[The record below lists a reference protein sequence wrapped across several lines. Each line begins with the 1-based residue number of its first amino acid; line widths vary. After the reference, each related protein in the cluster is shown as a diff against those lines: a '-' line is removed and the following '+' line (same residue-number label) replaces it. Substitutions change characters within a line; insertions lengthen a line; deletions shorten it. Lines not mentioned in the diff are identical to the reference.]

1 MCTYTIEDEL
11 NGNTS
16 LSAVL
21 EPKQANLEFLGDITE
36 MWELGDG
43 SGGEYKIIYVQKQGQ
58 GDMLNGQIRTIPLFF
73 DDFTRERVYEEYNES
88 MTASRAFNAIFKDSG
103 YLHQLRVDFK
113 SKE

>member
-21 EPKQANLEFLGDITE
+21 EPNKPNHEVLDDITE
-36 MWELGDG
+36 MWELVDD
-43 SGGEYKIIYVQKQGQ
+43 SGAEYKIISVQKQGQ
-58 GDMLNGQIRTIPLFF
+58 GDMLNAQIRAIPLFF
-73 DDFTRERVYEEYNES
+73 DDFTRERVYEEYNET
-88 MTASRAFNAIFKDSG
+88 MTASSAGTAIFKDSG